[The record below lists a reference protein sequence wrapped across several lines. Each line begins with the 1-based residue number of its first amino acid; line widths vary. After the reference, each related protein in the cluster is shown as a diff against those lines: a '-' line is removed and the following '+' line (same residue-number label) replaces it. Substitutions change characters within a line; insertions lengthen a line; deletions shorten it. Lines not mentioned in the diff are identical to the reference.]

1 MADAH
6 NHASPWAVSGIAW
19 RKVGVNIRRAAA
31 GEELEIWVDWLQV
44 EVLDAVHGEVIM
56 GNAHDTAKSWRVVG
70 VTGA

>member
-44 EVLDAVHGEVIM
+44 EAGLIPNSRLISLDRNGIE
-56 GNAHDTAKSWRVVG
+56 
-70 VTGA
+70 